1 MCHRPSPSA
10 PATVDKGQISS
21 AHNIVPDTAL
31 TLDSQIGYYVDMW
44 KKSVDVQ
51 QHFND
56 IEWRIRGLALT
67 VATFALGAAGVSAK
81 EGTKVG
87 PLSLGSAVMLTGLML
102 WYAFYFV
109 DRFWYHPLLMAA
121 VKHGT
126 VIEDEIKKILPAAGM
141 TAAIT
146 AGSPQRIGRLIPFV
160 LNPRIGFRGANKL
173 LHSEDKLRWFYFV
186 GAAAFVIAA
195 IALQLGSLESED
207 PLPNRISPQAP
218 YSSSP
223 SPSP

>member
-1 MCHRPSPSA
+1 ME
-10 PATVDKGQISS
+10 
-21 AHNIVPDTAL
+21 
-31 TLDSQIGYYVDMW
+31 SQVGYYVDMW

-109 DRFWYHPLLMAA
+109 DRFWYHPLLMAS

-126 VIEDEIKKILPAAGM
+126 VIEDEIKKSLPAAGM

-160 LNPRIGFRGANKL
+160 LNPRIGFRGSDEL
-173 LHSEDKLRWFYFV
+173 IHSEDKLRWFYLV

-195 IALQLGSLESED
+195 IALQLGSLGSD
-207 PLPNRISPQAP
+207 PLPSSGSPQAP
-218 YSSSP
+218 SSSSTSP
-223 SPSP
+223 SP